1 MQNNDQKPIIGA
13 IIIVGVLIAGAIL
26 LKGSNPPIA
35 KGPAESSP
43 IFNQCLDSLKYA
55 QAVTNST
62 NDGKN
67 AGVNSTP
74 QGFILKNDK
83 VVDTI
88 DGAISTEAI
97 KQKIDNALAGNAGVG
112 MANIK
117 LDPTSNSDFILGSS
131 KAPVTVI
138 EYSDFQCPFCGKFF
152 RETEQTLIDSY
163 IKEGKIRFAHRDF
176 AFLGDESTAAA
187 EAARCAGDQ
196 DKFWEYHDYLYNHQN
211 GENQGNFS
219 NINLKSFAASLGL
232 K

>member
-1 MQNNDQKPIIGA
+1 MQNNGQKPIVSA

-26 LKGSNPPIA
+26 LKGSNSPIV

-43 IFNQCLDSLKYA
+43 IFNQCLDSLKYT
-55 QAVTNST
+55 QAVADST
-62 NDGKN
+62 NNGKN

-88 DGAISTEAI
+88 DGAIPTEI
-97 KQKIDNALAGNAGVG
+97 VKQKIDKALADNVDIG
-112 MANIK
+112 MVNVK
-117 LDPTSNSDFILGSS
+117 LDPVLNSDFILGSE
-131 KAPVTVI
+131 APVTVI

-163 IKEGKIRFAHRDF
+163 IKEGKIRFVHRDF
-176 AFLGDESTAAA
+176 AFLGNESMVAAV
-187 EAARCAGDQ
+187 AARCAGDQ
-196 DKFWEYHDYLYNHQN
+196 GKFWEYHDYLYSHQN

-219 NINLKSFAASLGL
+219 NINLKSFAVSLGL

>member
-1 MQNNDQKPIIGA
+1 MQNNGQKPIISA

-55 QAVTNST
+55 KAVADST

-74 QGFILKNDK
+74 QGFVLKNDK

-88 DGAISTEAI
+88 DGAISTEII
-97 KQKIDNALAGNAGVG
+97 KQKIDNALAGKNNKTAVNT
-112 MANIK
+112 ALKPI
-117 LDPTSNSDFILGSS
+117 SNEDFILGSS
-131 KAPVTVI
+131 EAPVTVI

-152 RETEQTLIDSY
+152 KETEQTLMDSY
-163 IKEGKIRFAHRDF
+163 IKEGKIRFVHRDF
-176 AFLGDESTAAA
+176 AFLGNESTVAA

-196 DKFWEYHDYLYNHQN
+196 GKFWEYHDYLYNHQN
-211 GENQGNFS
+211 GENRGNFS
-219 NINLKSFAASLGL
+219 NINLKSFANNLGL